1 MATNTDLTQSVA
13 TLIQELMHKPV
24 KELSNKELRAQLLV
38 LLQQHSL
45 HSLTKIQLQQLHS
58 VNHELESKDAA
69 APNASWQLE
78 IPVKHNNDVHQLHL
92 RIDREW
98 IDEKKESESEKS
110 NNKIK
115 QWSVT
120 LRFDLPT
127 LGEFCAQ
134 LAIVNT
140 QVSATLWAEREK
152 TFTEVRDH
160 VEGLRKQL
168 ESEGISVKYL
178 QCMRGMPPQKPM
190 ALSYSLID
198 IST

>member
-1 MATNTDLTQSVA
+1 MSL
-13 TLIQELMHKPV
+13 LIQELMHKPV

-38 LLQQHSL
+38 LLQQHSV
-45 HSLTKIQLQQLHS
+45 HSLVKIQLQQMHS
-58 VNHELESKDAA
+58 LNHELDTKDSST
-69 APNASWQLE
+69 PTASWQLDL
-78 IPVKHNNDVHQLHL
+78 PVKHHNEVQHLHL

-98 IDEKKESESEKS
+98 IDEKNETEPEKTGA
-110 NNKIK
+110 KIK

-134 LAIVNT
+134 LAIINT
-140 QVSATLWAEREK
+140 QVSATLWAAREQ
-152 TFTEVRDH
+152 TFAEVRDH

-168 ESEGISVKYL
+168 ESEGIKVKYL
-178 QCMRGMPPQKPM
+178 QCMRGMPPEKPM